1 MQQELYI
8 RSEGLFFA
16 EVGSDIY
23 MTLEARDT
31 VMCLNRAAFALLE
44 NLDGFTDHEAVFT
57 ELARIGDL
65 KKPAVQE
72 AGKAVIKTLADHG
85 FVRSVKAGT
94 AKGVV
99 CLNSLSEMIAAKQT
113 PNRQPDSA
121 DFTPGIRNV
130 WTELRATGGMLI
142 SAGDISVIVPNVTD
156 GPIKTCPAHTCTIPA
171 GLFTPD
177 TIIRWFDKS
186 WEKNFK
192 NFRRFAVGK
201 VSQG

>member
-1 MQQELYI
+1 MQGDLYI

-16 EVGSDIY
+16 EVGADIY
-23 MTLEARDT
+23 MTLETCDT
-31 VMCLNRAAFALLE
+31 VMCLNRAAFALIE
-44 NLDGFTDHEAVFT
+44 NLDGFTDHDAVCA
-57 ELARIGDL
+57 EMARLGAQ
-65 KKPAVQE
+65 KKGAIQE
-72 AGKAVIKTLADHG
+72 AGRAVLRTLGEHG
-85 FVRSVKAGT
+85 FVRSIKAGA
-94 AKGVV
+94 AKGAV
-99 CLNSLSEMIAAKQT
+99 CLNSLGDLIAGK
-113 PNRQPDSA
+113 RSA
-121 DFTPGIRNV
+121 DAADYTPGIRNV

-192 NFRRFAVGK
+192 NYRRFAVGK
-201 VSQG
+201 VSQE

>member
-31 VMCLNRAAFALLE
+31 VICLNRAAFALIE
-44 NLDGFTDHEAVFT
+44 NLDGFTSHDDVFA
-57 ELARIGDL
+57 ELARIGGQ
-65 KKPAVQE
+65 KRPNVQE
-72 AGKAVIKTLADHG
+72 AGQAVLKILAENEFIKPVKTSAAKG
-85 FVRSVKAGT
+85 FV
-94 AKGVV
+94 
-99 CLNSLSEMIAAKQT
+99 CLSSLSDHLAKKQT
-113 PNRQPDSA
+113 VSGKPDAS
-121 DFTPGIRNV
+121 DVTPGIRNT
-130 WTELRATGGMLI
+130 WTELRATGGMFI

-192 NFRRFAVGK
+192 NFRKFAVGK
-201 VSQG
+201 VS